1 MFACLVIFFR
11 PKRSAL
17 TQTCVNEYK
26 NKNISNDNIY
36 NDKLFYLINY
46 NISISYAMKY
56 AIYLACHPEK
66 ITPKN
71 SLIQNMISNIP
82 IVACIIIKN
91 NQIISYG
98 ISHVNLNYQPH
109 FHAEYIA
116 IKKAGK
122 LAKDSTVIITLEP
135 CWERSNLLYGKSC
148 TDLLI
153 DAKVAKVI
161 YGFPDKAIFANGK
174 GPDKLRKFGITVISE
189 FMKNDLQELYSTY
202 KPELKF

>member
-1 MFACLVIFFR
+1 MNKVD
-11 PKRSAL
+11 K
-17 TQTCVNEYK
+17 VNK
-26 NKNISNDNIY
+26 VNKSQQNIY
-36 NDKLFYLINY
+36 KIIQFDEFIRKVNLHKN
-46 NISISYAMKY
+46 NILDIESYAMKY

-135 CWERSNLLYGKSC
+135 YWERSNLLYGKSC